1 MAYTKEIAWGD
12 GSSDKLYFS
21 APASEGNQTV
31 EISSDANAGQ
41 ERAKTVNFNASGVS
55 PQALTVVQLAAGG
68 TDFNA
73 WLKDGDT
80 HLWIN
85 IVMDDLKE
93 VNLRLRMIG
102 TIDWG
107 DGTTESINVT
117 SYTTKTH
124 TYSDTGKYR
133 IDLKPSSG
141 TFYLGGG
148 SNSYN
153 VLGTRSNLRMRKS
166 SILYQAEIGT
176 KQITSLS
183 AYAFY
188 YCIGLQKIYI
198 PKNITTLAT
207 YCLSFCY
214 SLGWIEFEDEYAVTS
229 CAAWAFYSSYNLK
242 NDLDLDG
249 ALTSEGVVRGC
260 NSIYGYTINP
270 SVTSIAANGLNA
282 LYAIVELRC
291 LPTTA
296 PTATNTN
303 AFTSLNANCV
313 IKVPI
318 GSLASYQDAAY
329 WSALASQMVEA
340 ATVTMT
346 LTKVT
351 SSNKKR
357 MTDKNASYT
366 TTLTA
371 DEGYTLGTPVIKM
384 GGTDITSSVYSDGV
398 VNIPSVTGNITI
410 TATAS

>member
-133 IDLKPSSG
+133 IDLKP
-141 TFYLGGG
+141 
-148 SNSYN
+148 
-153 VLGTRSNLRMRKS
+153 
-166 SILYQAEIGT
+166 
-176 KQITSLS
+176 
-183 AYAFY
+183 
-188 YCIGLQKIYI
+188 
-198 PKNITTLAT
+198 
-207 YCLSFCY
+207 
-214 SLGWIEFEDEYAVTS
+214 
-229 CAAWAFYSSYNLK
+229 
-242 NDLDLDG
+242 
-249 ALTSEGVVRGC
+249 
-260 NSIYGYTINP
+260 
-270 SVTSIAANGLNA
+270 
-282 LYAIVELRC
+282 
-291 LPTTA
+291 
-296 PTATNTN
+296 
-303 AFTSLNANCV
+303 
-313 IKVPI
+313 
-318 GSLASYQDAAY
+318 
-329 WSALASQMVEA
+329 
-340 ATVTMT
+340 
-346 LTKVT
+346 
-351 SSNKKR
+351 
-357 MTDKNASYT
+357 
-366 TTLTA
+366 
-371 DEGYTLGTPVIKM
+371 
-384 GGTDITSSVYSDGV
+384 
-398 VNIPSVTGNITI
+398 
-410 TATAS
+410 